1 MTVKGDPSDGK
12 GIGDGGRDGFQDT
25 DEMQTVVVDDDGD
38 DCGVVLFYL
47 WVLDDAGDNALQ
59 SYIKLY

>member
-1 MTVKGDPSDGK
+1 MAV
-12 GIGDGGRDGFQDT
+12 
-25 DEMQTVVVDDDGD
+25 EMDSKILMRCRLVVDDDGD